1 MKDSKLVAVTMNLV
15 AYLKTVLD
23 IDTVRDIL
31 GTDHVVGGK
40 LLLELPNGD
49 IHTLDISLINDILV
63 DYSDEEE

>member
-1 MKDSKLVAVTMNLV
+1 MKDSKLVAVAMNLV
-15 AYLKTVLD
+15 AHLRTVLD
-23 IDTVRDIL
+23 IETLRDIL

-63 DYSDEEE
+63 DDSNEEE